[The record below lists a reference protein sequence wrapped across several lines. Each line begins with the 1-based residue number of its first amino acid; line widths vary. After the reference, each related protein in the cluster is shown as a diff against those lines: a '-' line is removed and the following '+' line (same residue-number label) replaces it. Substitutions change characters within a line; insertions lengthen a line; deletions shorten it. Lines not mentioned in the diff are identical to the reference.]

1 MYGLW
6 YPYTGISIP
15 RGGAY
20 KDLYPKYLE
29 SVCLEKISTI
39 AIISTKSK
47 QDSKVLSCVCTKMH
61 GYGVYRKITKIL

>member
-20 KDLYPKYLE
+20 KDPYPKYLE
-29 SVCLEKISTI
+29 SILQTSLF
-39 AIISTKSK
+39 K
-47 QDSKVLSCVCTKMH
+47 QKQQDIEQV
-61 GYGVYRKITKIL
+61 GVALMVMV